1 MQIALMRPLEC
12 TLNLDG
18 KINSLIVGLYQCLKS
33 SDVCKFSVFIAVHGV
48 L

>member
-18 KINSLIVGLYQCLKS
+18 KINSVIVGLY
-33 SDVCKFSVFIAVHGV
+33 VVFNA
-48 L
+48 